1 MKKNLSYLIDGKI
14 STYQVFQPYD
24 PVLCDFSDTLSKTL
38 RSLKETKK
46 YPDILTF
53 AFWCRRANIKR
64 LKRNFN
70 SSEKRL
76 GLGLIFHITPSNVP
90 VNFAYS
96 FIFGLL
102 SGNANVVRVPSTEY
116 KQTEII
122 VSAIKKVLKD
132 NKFKEIKNMN
142 SFIKYEKDDEIT
154 SYFSSFC
161 DGRIIWGGDQTVLSV
176 RKIPVPVKAIEIS
189 FPDRYS
195 FCLINLKSF
204 SQLDKANVKKLAQNF
219 YNDTFLMDQNAC
231 SSPHLVIWLG
241 NMKHPEELKSLFWS
255 VLEKIVRQQY
265 ELPAI
270 KVVDKYSKLLS
281 DVMSAKDVETKF
293 KNYGNFIYRM
303 KLNSIPVHI
312 DELKGKYGFF
322 YEAQIKSMEHMTNF
336 INSKYQTLT
345 YLGFQKEELEDFVI
359 KNRLSGIDRIVPVGQ
374 ALDIDIIWDGYDL
387 AKSLSR
393 IIDVR

>member
-204 SQLDKANVKKLAQNF
+204 SQLDKDNVKKLAQNF

-241 NMKHPEELKSLFWS
+241 NMKHAGELKSLFWS
-255 VLEKIVRQQY
+255 VLEQIVRQQY

-322 YEAQIKSMEHMTNF
+322 YEAQIKSMEYMTNF